1 MNMETFTKT
10 QLINYFLIRKL
21 KLPLE
26 VVRYTFE
33 IKKKKEIERIING
46 LIKLIKYSIQ
56 MVNDSISLALSV
68 DIGTDEVSVNLYGYD
83 IQKLLVFVSMDFY
96 DYLYKLELEGEL
108 GFEII
113 EKENQLKHID
123 SQLVFAH
130 DFLCVS
136 YKFKLNKISIITEFT
151 DFFYSLKLYKF
162 APVMKVTDI

>member
-1 MNMETFTKT
+1 MNIETFTKT

-21 KLPLE
+21 RLPLE

-46 LIKLIKYSIQ
+46 LIKLIKYSIR
-56 MVNDSISLALSV
+56 MVSDSIPLALNV

-83 IQKLLVFVSMDFY
+83 LQKLLMFISMDFY

-123 SQLVFAH
+123 VPLVFVH
-130 DFLCVS
+130 EFLGVN
-136 YKFKLNKISIITEFT
+136 YKFRI
-151 DFFYSLKLYKF
+151 
-162 APVMKVTDI
+162 

>member
-1 MNMETFTKT
+1 MNMEAFTKT

-21 KLPLE
+21 RLPLE
-26 VVRYTFE
+26 VVKYTFE

-56 MVNDSISLALSV
+56 MLSDSIPLALNV

-83 IQKLLVFVSMDFY
+83 LQKLLMFISMDFY

-123 SQLVFAH
+123 VPLVFVH
-130 DFLCVS
+130 EFLGVN
-136 YKFKLNKISIITEFT
+136 YKFRI
-151 DFFYSLKLYKF
+151 
-162 APVMKVTDI
+162 

>member
-1 MNMETFTKT
+1 MNIETFTKT

-21 KLPLE
+21 RLPLE

-46 LIKLIKYSIQ
+46 LIKLIKYSIR
-56 MVNDSISLALSV
+56 MVSDSIPLALNV

-83 IQKLLVFVSMDFY
+83 LQKLLLFISMDFY

-123 SQLVFAH
+123 TPLIFAH
-130 DFLCVS
+130 DFLHVN
-136 YKFKLNKISIITEFT
+136 YKFKIQNL
-151 DFFYSLKLYKF
+151 
-162 APVMKVTDI
+162 

>member
-1 MNMETFTKT
+1 METFTKT

-21 KLPLE
+21 RLPLE
-26 VVRYTFE
+26 VVKYTFE

-56 MVNDSISLALSV
+56 MLSDSIPLALNV

-83 IQKLLVFVSMDFY
+83 LQKLLMFISMDFY

-123 SQLVFAH
+123 VPLVFVH
-130 DFLCVS
+130 EFLGVN
-136 YKFKLNKISIITEFT
+136 YKFRI
-151 DFFYSLKLYKF
+151 
-162 APVMKVTDI
+162 

>member
-21 KLPLE
+21 RLPLE
-26 VVRYTFE
+26 VVKYTFE

-56 MVNDSISLALSV
+56 MLSDSIPLALNV

-83 IQKLLVFVSMDFY
+83 LQKLLLFISMDFY

-123 SQLVFAH
+123 TPLIFAH
-130 DFLCVS
+130 DFLHVN
-136 YKFKLNKISIITEFT
+136 YKFKIQNL
-151 DFFYSLKLYKF
+151 
-162 APVMKVTDI
+162 

>member
-1 MNMETFTKT
+1 METFTKT

-21 KLPLE
+21 RLPLE

-56 MVNDSISLALSV
+56 MLSDSIPLALNV

-83 IQKLLVFVSMDFY
+83 LQKLLMFISMDFY

-123 SQLVFAH
+123 VPLVFVH
-130 DFLCVS
+130 EFLGVN
-136 YKFKLNKISIITEFT
+136 YKFRI
-151 DFFYSLKLYKF
+151 
-162 APVMKVTDI
+162 

>member
-1 MNMETFTKT
+1 METFTKT

-21 KLPLE
+21 RLPLE
-26 VVRYTFE
+26 VVKYTFE

-46 LIKLIKYSIQ
+46 LIKLIKYSIR
-56 MVNDSISLALSV
+56 MVSDSIPLALNV

-83 IQKLLVFVSMDFY
+83 LQKLLMFISMDFY

-123 SQLVFAH
+123 VPLVFVH
-130 DFLCVS
+130 EFLGVN
-136 YKFKLNKISIITEFT
+136 YKFRI
-151 DFFYSLKLYKF
+151 
-162 APVMKVTDI
+162 

>member
-1 MNMETFTKT
+1 MNMETFTKK

-21 KLPLE
+21 RLPLE

-56 MVNDSISLALSV
+56 MLSDSIPLALNV

-83 IQKLLVFVSMDFY
+83 LQKLLMFISMDFY

-123 SQLVFAH
+123 TPLVFAH
-130 DFLCVS
+130 DFLSVN
-136 YKFKLNKISIITEFT
+136 YKFKLNKI
-151 DFFYSLKLYKF
+151 
-162 APVMKVTDI
+162 

>member
-1 MNMETFTKT
+1 METFTKT

-21 KLPLE
+21 RLPLE
-26 VVRYTFE
+26 VVKYTFE

-46 LIKLIKYSIQ
+46 LIKLIKYSIR
-56 MVNDSISLALSV
+56 MVSDSIPLALNV

-83 IQKLLVFVSMDFY
+83 LQKLLMFISMDFY

-123 SQLVFAH
+123 TPLIFAH
-130 DFLCVS
+130 DFLHVN
-136 YKFKLNKISIITEFT
+136 YKFKIQNL
-151 DFFYSLKLYKF
+151 
-162 APVMKVTDI
+162 

>member
-1 MNMETFTKT
+1 MKMETFTKT

-21 KLPLE
+21 RLPLE

-46 LIKLIKYSIQ
+46 LIKLIKYSIR
-56 MVNDSISLALSV
+56 MVSDSIPLALNV

-83 IQKLLVFVSMDFY
+83 LQKLLMFISMDFY

-123 SQLVFAH
+123 VPLVFVH
-130 DFLCVS
+130 EFLGVN
-136 YKFKLNKISIITEFT
+136 YKFRI
-151 DFFYSLKLYKF
+151 
-162 APVMKVTDI
+162 

>member
-1 MNMETFTKT
+1 METFTKT

-21 KLPLE
+21 RLPLE
-26 VVRYTFE
+26 VVKYTFE

-56 MVNDSISLALSV
+56 MLSESIQLALNV

-83 IQKLLVFVSMDFY
+83 LQKLLMFISMDFY

-123 SQLVFAH
+123 VPLVFVH
-130 DFLCVS
+130 EFLGVN
-136 YKFKLNKISIITEFT
+136 YKFRI
-151 DFFYSLKLYKF
+151 
-162 APVMKVTDI
+162 

>member
-1 MNMETFTKT
+1 MNIETFTKT

-21 KLPLE
+21 RLPLE

-56 MVNDSISLALSV
+56 MLSDSIPLALNV

-83 IQKLLVFVSMDFY
+83 LQKLLMFISMDFY

-123 SQLVFAH
+123 VPLVFVH
-130 DFLCVS
+130 EFLGVN
-136 YKFKLNKISIITEFT
+136 YKFRI
-151 DFFYSLKLYKF
+151 
-162 APVMKVTDI
+162 

>member
-1 MNMETFTKT
+1 MATYYSKR
-10 QLINYFLIRKL
+10 QLKNYFSIRRL
-21 KLPLE
+21 NLPLE
-26 VVRYTFE
+26 VVNYSFK
-33 IKKKKEIERIING
+33 IKRKKEIERIING
-46 LIKLIKYSIQ
+46 IIKLIKYSTL
-56 MVNDSISLALSV
+56 MVTDSIPLALNV
-68 DIGTDEVSVNLYGYD
+68 DIGTDEVSVNVYGYD
-83 IQKLLVFVSMDFY
+83 IQKLLVFISMDFY

>member
-1 MNMETFTKT
+1 MNIETFTKT

-21 KLPLE
+21 RLPLE
-26 VVRYTFE
+26 VVKYTFE

-56 MVNDSISLALSV
+56 MLSDSIPLALNV

-83 IQKLLVFVSMDFY
+83 LQKLLMFISMDFY

-123 SQLVFAH
+123 VPLVFVH
-130 DFLCVS
+130 EFLGVN
-136 YKFKLNKISIITEFT
+136 YKFRI
-151 DFFYSLKLYKF
+151 
-162 APVMKVTDI
+162 